1 LIPFLKSND
10 LIIVVSEFKNNSLR
24 FHIAYGRV
32 YTDATNP
39 GPTCT
44 QRYEILYQIRYEMRY
59 ESVCSR
65 YWYSRKGE
73 KATKHSIALVASFLP
88 PFPCLLC
95 ASACRPFSF
104 RSSSPSSQPRIPLL
118 STFKLQ
124 PHLTY
129 PSYILTPL

>member
-1 LIPFLKSND
+1 MILKQLFPNFRTIRCVFTLLMVDFTQTPQIPGQHVHRD
-10 LIIVVSEFKNNSLR
+10 TR
-24 FHIAYGRV
+24 Y
-32 YTDATNP
+32 YTKYYTKRDT
-39 GPTCT
+39 
-44 QRYEILYQIRYEMRY
+44 Y

-118 STFKLQ
+118 SAFKLQ